1 MSYEDFIDYL
11 QYEKRVSPH
20 TVTAYGIDLS
30 QFFQFLEERLEI
42 HQLSDVHS
50 GDIRAWVISLLE
62 DESLE
67 ARSVS
72 RKISA
77 VKAFYRYKL
86 KIKEL
91 TVNPTLTIHAPKL
104 PKKLPQYVEQ
114 RDMEHL
120 FNDIPFE
127 ESFEGL
133 RDRTILELFYATG
146 MRESELL
153 NIKVQDIHFQDNTL
167 KV

>member
-1 MSYEDFIDYL
+1 MNYQDFIDYL
-11 QYEKRVSPH
+11 KYEKRVSPH
-20 TVTAYGIDLS
+20 TVTAYEHDLA
-30 QFFQFLEERLEI
+30 QFFSYLDEKLEI

-50 GDIRAWVISLLE
+50 EDIRSWIISLLE

-67 ARSVS
+67 AKSVN

-77 VKAFYRYKL
+77 LRAFYRYKL

-91 TVNPTLTIHAPKL
+91 TTNPTLTIHAPKI

-114 RDMEHL
+114 KDMEHL
-120 FNDIPFE
+120 FSDIPFE
-127 ESFEGL
+127 ETFEGL

-146 MRESELL
+146 ANSVRGFPFL
-153 NIKVQDIHFQDNTL
+153 HTL
-167 KV
+167 SSIYCL

>member
-1 MSYEDFIDYL
+1 MKYQDFIDYL
-11 QYEKRVSPH
+11 RYERRVSPH
-20 TVTAYGIDLS
+20 TVTAYEGDLS
-30 QFFQFLEERLEI
+30 QFFRFLEEKLEI
-42 HQLSDVHS
+42 HQLADVHS

-62 DESLE
+62 DEALDP
-67 ARSVS
+67 RSVG

-91 TVNPTLTIHAPKL
+91 SVNPTLTIQAPKTA
-104 PKKLPQYVEQ
+104 KKLPQYVEQ

-120 FNDIPFE
+120 FSDIPFE

-153 NIKVQDIHFQDNTL
+153 HI
-167 KV
+167 